1 MDAAEHANL
10 PPRTIVTPAY
20 AAVFAAF
27 LLIYVPRFMVLRAQA
42 RMPGG
47 VDNRSPR
54 EQQQHLDAAGKRA
67 NAAHA
72 NAFEAFAPFAAA
84 VIIASV
90 ASPPRAK
97 DTIDALA
104 IAHVVLRAVYVGLY
118 VGDVATARSLVWGLA
133 TLLTAALFTVP
144 LWG

>member
-1 MDAAEHANL
+1 M
-10 PPRTIVTPAY
+10 TPAY

-27 LLIYVPRFMVLRAQA
+27 LLIYVPRFLVLRAQA

-47 VDNRSPR
+47 LDNRTPR
-54 EQQQHLDAAGKRA
+54 EQQQKLDGAGKRA

-90 ASPPRAK
+90 ASLPRAK

-104 IAHVVLRAVYVGLY
+104 IAHVVLRAAYVGLY
-118 VGDVATARSLVWGLA
+118 VGDVATARSIVWVLA
-133 TLLTAALFTVP
+133 TGITGVLFTVP

>member
-1 MDAAEHANL
+1 M
-10 PPRTIVTPAY
+10 
-20 AAVFAAF
+20 
-27 LLIYVPRFMVLRAQA
+27 LRAQT

-47 VDNRSPR
+47 LDNRSPR
-54 EQQQHLDAAGKRA
+54 EQQQKLDGAGKRA

-72 NAFEAFAPFAAA
+72 NAFEAFAPFAPA

-104 IAHVVLRAVYVGLY
+104 IAHVVLRAAYIGLY
-118 VGDVATARSLVWGLA
+118 VGDVATARSLVWLIA
-133 TLLTAALFTVP
+133 TGITAVIFSVP